1 MEKKKKKREIGN
13 GNANTWACQISEQV
27 HMQNVESQIENL
39 ASSMTT

>member
-1 MEKKKKKREIGN
+1 MEKKKKREI

-27 HMQNVESQIENL
+27 PMQNVESQIENL